1 MKKLNDEINKQKSN
15 LIHQEDV
22 ISSQQVAISVLLL
35 LSLIIVILSVFIF
48 KQNRRLNELSL
59 VDPLTG
65 LYNRRAFNPKIR
77 NEIDQFERYGTPL
90 TLLVIDVDYFKTIND
105 TYGHDVGDNV
115 LKEIANL
122 IRDYVRKTDFC
133 VRWGGEEF
141 VVLATSTQQ
150 DKALIMAQNL
160 RVAIENH
167 NFGIDQNVTISIGL
181 TSLEEGDQL
190 ESFIRK
196 ADKALY
202 RAKQSGRNQII
213 IG

>member
-1 MKKLNDEINKQKSN
+1 MID
-15 LIHQEDV
+15 
-22 ISSQQVAISVLLL
+22 SQQVAISILLL
-35 LSLIIVILSVFIF
+35 LSLIIVILSLFIF

-65 LYNRRAFNPKIR
+65 LYNRRAFAPKIR
-77 NEIDQFERYGTPL
+77 NEIDQFERYGTHL
-90 TLLVIDVDYFKTIND
+90 TILVIDVDHFKTIND
-105 TYGHDVGDNV
+105 TFGHDVGDKV
-115 LKEIANL
+115 LKEIAGL

-141 VVLATSTQQ
+141 VVLATSTQE

-160 RVAIENH
+160 RIAIENH
-167 NFGIDQNVTISIGL
+167 HFGIDQKVTISIGL
-181 TSLEEGDQL
+181 TSLEEGDEI